1 MSSKPQGKRFTFSA
15 AVPIKK
21 VAPGAIAP
29 QAELVP
35 TGLTV
40 VGSLFKQ
47 RPKPEKQAAQKKVEF
62 AFPVEDTVIAA
73 QTPAPKLRR
82 PAAPVAASEELLPKV
97 EEVFRSQ
104 EAPVEAQPQL
114 EAPPQEPPLEAQ
126 PQLEAPQPQL
136 EAAPELQ
143 PEAPKQSKRLRL
155 RRPRMRYSSE
165 LEKVKETI
173 QTIEQH
179 DSYSEK
185 EELEPFVPQDR
196 KSFTNFII
204 SHYGKFGLPAKLE
217 EPDLEACQKM
227 GAAGQDTTQIYLYQQ
242 FVRNYIRQAS
252 PYRGLLVYHGLGSGK
267 TCSAIAAMEALYG
280 LDNKKIVVMT
290 PFSLQNNFLT
300 EITFCGF
307 KHYRLQNHWVRIEL
321 ESDPT
326 AALFAKEVMKIPD
339 TFFDEQKRKKQPKAF
354 YVPDFEQPPNFNSLE
369 DDERS
374 TIREQ
379 IFAILRAR
387 ITFIA
392 YNGISASSL
401 KMWACTAPDYFD
413 NSVII
418 VDEVH
423 NLTRLMEGTIEPY
436 LTETRK
442 TKRKIK
448 PEPVEPGR
456 WKPNLCNTSLNYKRA
471 FLFYRLLC
479 GAKNS
484 KIIALSGTPIVNF
497 PQEIGILANILHGY
511 IDSVSAD
518 INITGDKSSEAIEK
532 TFLNIASKHPRIDY
546 FSIKRNQSAYN
557 VLISA
562 VQEGY
567 VKVFDE
573 SGKLKGLE
581 YVGDEARPV
590 SIQDIFED
598 ISKQLLERSIT
609 LVRPVWKAL
618 PVLPYDGETF
628 QKYFIDTANFK
639 MNNEIVLSKRL
650 SGLISYYKG
659 SKVEFMPR
667 VTRDEYVNVP
677 FTEFS
682 LTGYLK
688 ARRYEQEREEK
699 DKQKQKADGSSAK
712 VLAAWAEVLVIAK
725 MAKPSSYRF
734 RSRAACN
741 FVFPEMVKRPFPDNE
756 FDLEEE
762 LGRDVQVL
770 GDQEADAADDDAASQ
785 AGEEE
790 DRALDDEDGV
800 AAPAPVAKPIGE
812 AMTYQQRIKNALE
825 ALRVIAPEHFKLEP
839 SEPGRLSLKDYRP
852 KYAEILKR
860 INVSNG
866 SALVYSNFLTLE
878 GIGLF
883 GVALEANGYIPL
895 EILGSDANPYFSP
908 RTEESLR
915 RHFKVTTVAA
925 AEEEENSNSNNSSE
939 EENSNNSNNSSE
951 EENSNSNNNNGSDT
965 SSVGSNNS
973 LKSNARRNLLNKE
986 GMTEVYNPVDEDT
999 HKKALEEYLEAA
1011 YPSKFRRKDEIF
1023 SVNELWSKHGYD
1035 VWDVLK
1041 ISGDPST
1048 INIEDYR
1055 PKESIFSSSTH
1066 IEAFTRYYKTVDPSK
1081 ATSNHIYKIWK
1092 KYGVGIW
1099 NDIKERRPTNMT
1111 IEDFRP
1117 KGSVVSVTPTLSEPP
1132 SDNKEVTEDTHKA
1145 ALKHYYETVDP
1156 SKATQ
1161 EHVDK
1166 IWSKYGFGIWDA
1178 IKRRRPTNITIDD
1191 YRPKELVKKGNVPQ
1205 TGGALSKN
1213 RYILYSGS
1221 ESRERR
1227 NLLINIFNARFDRLP
1242 PRIAEVLRESG
1253 FEGPTNK
1260 KGDICK
1266 VIGIT
1271 GAGAEGLSLK
1281 NVRSVHIM
1289 EPFWNPV
1296 RTDQVKGRAV
1306 RICSHSEL
1314 PVEDRTVEVFTYV
1327 SIVSQEMISKKLVD
1341 ESFMIQDGG
1350 STSDQYILSISQRKK
1365 AVSDDLL
1372 RVMKQSAVDCVLN
1385 SSENNTSEEI
1395 IQCFTIQGSTDDFLY
1410 NPVLEDDIAETA
1422 RSEQYKTAPTGV
1434 AVTGS
1439 VATAKPQAKT
1449 MTITYL
1455 LIRGKKYAAKEK
1467 PDGSFD
1473 LFNMEDLLFKTKIGE
1488 RKLNP
1493 DTGKFVSTFAT

>member
-1 MSSKPQGKRFTFSA
+1 MSSKPQGKRFTFSTI
-15 AVPIKK
+15 PIKK
-21 VAPGAIAP
+21 VTPGAIAP
-29 QAELVP
+29 EKELVP
-35 TGLTV
+35 SGLTI
-40 VGSLFKQ
+40 VGSLFKP
-47 RPKPEKQAAQKKVEF
+47 RPKPEKQSQKKPEF
-62 AFPVEDTVIAA
+62 TVPVEDIVTPLAPPITS
-73 QTPAPKLRR
+73 QTSRLKKNIPP
-82 PAAPVAASEELLPKV
+82 PEELLPKL
-97 EEVFRSQ
+97 EEVQ
-104 EAPVEAQPQL
+104 PQPQPQPELEEAQPQL
-114 EAPPQEPPLEAQ
+114 EEPQ
-126 PQLEAPQPQL
+126 PQLQPQPQPQPQL
-136 EAAPELQ
+136 EETQPQPELE
-143 PEAPKQSKRLRL
+143 EAPKKTKRLKL
-155 RRPRMRYSSE
+155 RRPKLRYSAE

-173 QTIEQH
+173 QSIEQH
-179 DSYSEK
+179 DPYIEK

-227 GAAGQDTTQIYLYQQ
+227 GAAGEDSTQIYLYQQ

-280 LDNKKIVVMT
+280 INNKKIVVMT

-307 KHYRLQNHWVRIEL
+307 KHYRLQNHWVRVEL

-326 AALFAKEVMKIPD
+326 ATLFAKEVMKIPD

-354 YVPDFEQPPNFNSLE
+354 YVPDFEKPPNFNSLD

-374 TIREQ
+374 AIREQ

-418 VDEVH
+418 IDEVH

-436 LTETRK
+436 LAETKK

-471 FLFYRLLC
+471 FLFYRILC

-518 INITGDKSSEAIEK
+518 INIIGDKSSEAIEK
-532 TFLNIASKHPRIDY
+532 TFLKIASKHPRIDY
-546 FSIKRNQSAYN
+546 FSIKRNQAAYN
-557 VLISA
+557 VVISA

-567 VKVFDE
+567 IKVFDE

-581 YVGDEARPV
+581 YVGDEAHPV
-590 SIQDIFED
+590 SIQDIYED
-598 ISKQLLERSIT
+598 ISKQLIEQKIT
-609 LVRPVWKAL
+609 LVRPIWKAL

-628 QKYFIDTANFK
+628 QKYFIDTLNFK

-682 LTGYLK
+682 LIGYLK
-688 ARRYEQEREEK
+688 ARRYEQEKE
-699 DKQKQKADGSSAK
+699 DKKKQKAEGSSAK

-762 LGRDVQVL
+762 LGREVEVL

-785 AGEEE
+785 AAAEE
-790 DRALDDEDGV
+790 DRALDEEEG
-800 AAPAPVAKPIGE
+800 APASAAKPIGE
-812 AMTYQQRIKNALE
+812 AITYSQRIKNALE

-839 SEPGRLSLKDYRP
+839 SEPSGPSLKNYSP
-852 KYAEILKR
+852 KYAEIIKR
-860 INVSNG
+860 INVLNG

-915 RHFKVTTVAA
+915 RHFKVVVAA
-925 AEEEENSNSNNSSE
+925 
-939 EENSNNSNNSSE
+939 EENSNNSSDEE
-951 EENSNSNNNNGSDT
+951 EENNNESNNE
-965 SSVGSNNS
+965 SSVASNNS
-973 LKSNARRNLLNKE
+973 LKSNARRNLLDKE
-986 GMTEVYNPVDEDT
+986 GMTEVYDPVDESI
-999 HKKALEEYLEAA
+999 HKKALGQYLEAA
-1011 YPSKFRRKDEIF
+1011 YPPNSRRKDEIF
-1023 SVNELWSKHGYD
+1023 SVNELWSKHGFD

-1041 ISGDPST
+1041 ITSPPST
-1048 INIEDYR
+1048 NINIEDFR

-1066 IEAFTRYYKTVDPSK
+1066 IEALTRYYKTVDPSK
-1081 ATSNHIYKIWK
+1081 ATSSHIYQIWK

-1099 NDIKERRPTNMT
+1099 NAIKEKRPTNMT

-1117 KGSVVSVTPTLSEPP
+1117 KGLDDSVSPSSNSESEDNNNNNNVTEINKPTDE
-1132 SDNKEVTEDTHKA
+1132 DINKE
-1145 ALKHYYETVDP
+1145 ALKRYYETVDP

-1161 EHVDK
+1161 EHIDK

-1178 IKRRRPTNITIDD
+1178 IKRRRPTNITIEDF
-1191 YRPKELVKKGNVPQ
+1191 RPKELVKNTIAPK
-1205 TGGALSKN
+1205 TGGVLSKN
-1213 RYILYSGS
+1213 RYILYSGN

-1327 SIVSQEMISKKLVD
+1327 SIVSQEMISKRIVD
-1341 ESFMIQDGG
+1341 ESFMLQDGG
-1350 STSDQYILSISQRKK
+1350 LTSDQYILNISQRKK

-1422 RSEQYKTAPTGV
+1422 RSEQYKTPAPAT
-1434 AVTGS
+1434 
-1439 VATAKPQAKT
+1439 VATQTQAKT

-1467 PDGSFD
+1467 ADGSFD
-1473 LFNMEDLLFKTKIGE
+1473 LYNMEDLLFRTKIGE

-1493 DTGKFVSTFAT
+1493 DTGKFVSTFI